1 MEDANGI
8 ETREEYYDNIESGFY
23 QIVNEFLDQKM
34 IEFSNDTQKIFMQI
48 LQAYI
53 AGFSNVSEYE
63 QHVIQS
69 NKANYCENQEK

>member
-48 LQAYI
+48 L
-53 AGFSNVSEYE
+53 
-63 QHVIQS
+63 
-69 NKANYCENQEK
+69 